1 MIVRPEISEVSG
13 HSSLVTSAVPL
24 ITDRQTNTGGNLV
37 VQDHLRAAKNG
48 VYKQVVHSFLD
59 RRSLWKQKCYYKHLR
74 KK

>member
-24 ITDRQTNTGGNLV
+24 ITDRQTNTDGHLV

-48 VYKQVVHSFLD
+48 VDKQVVHSFHD
-59 RRSLWKQKCYYKHLR
+59 KRSSWKQKCYYKHL
-74 KK
+74 